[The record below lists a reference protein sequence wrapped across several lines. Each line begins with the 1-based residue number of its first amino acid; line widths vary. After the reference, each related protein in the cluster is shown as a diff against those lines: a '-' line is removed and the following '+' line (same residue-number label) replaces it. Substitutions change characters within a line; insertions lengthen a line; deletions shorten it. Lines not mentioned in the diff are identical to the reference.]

1 VPARLRASTGRVRK
15 LFVVG
20 IGAGNPDH
28 LTLQA
33 AQALRQ
39 LSVVFVMNKG
49 EDKDALL
56 GLRRTICERHMT
68 ERPYHIVELADPP
81 RDPSIS
87 DYQMRVAA
95 WHERRVRAL
104 EAALE
109 RELAED
115 ESAGLLVWGD
125 PSLYDST
132 LRLVDQLRARA
143 RVAFEYTVI
152 PGITSVAALAASH
165 RIVLHDVGGSVLITT
180 GRKLRE
186 RGMPQDAA
194 AVVVL
199 LDGECSFQALSDP
212 EHIEIHW
219 GAYLGMPGEILRAG
233 RLSELSA
240 EIVRVRAAARER
252 HGWIMDTYLLRK
264 RTGMEARD
272 D

>member
-1 VPARLRASTGRVRK
+1 VPARLRASTERVRK

-20 IGAGNPDH
+20 IGAGNLDH

-33 AQALRQ
+33 VQALRQ

-49 EDKDALL
+49 EDKEALL
-56 GLRRTICERHMT
+56 GLRRTICERHML
-68 ERPYHIVELADPP
+68 ERPYRIVELSDPP
-81 RDPSIS
+81 REASIL
-87 DYQMRVAA
+87 DYQARVAA
-95 WHERRVRAL
+95 WHERRVGAL
-104 EAALE
+104 EAAIA

-115 ESAGLLVWGD
+115 DSGGLLVWGD

-132 LRLVDQLRARA
+132 LRLIDQLRMRA

-165 RIVLHDVGGSVLITT
+165 RTVLHDVGGSVLITT

-186 RGMPQDAA
+186 RGLPQEAG
-194 AVVVL
+194 AVVVM
-199 LDGECSFQALSDP
+199 LDGECSFQGLPNP
-212 EHIEIHW
+212 ERLEIFW
-219 GAYLGMPGEILRAG
+219 GAYLGTPDEILRAG

-240 EIVRVRAAARER
+240 EIVRVRAEARQR

-264 RTGMEARD
+264 STGTEARD